1 MTVAVEPRRSF
12 GNMEFTFNRATADDA
27 ELLAQ
32 MRLEMRKERETAVC
46 ALSEAEFLRCN
57 VEFFRT
63 HLAAGDFISFL
74 VLDGDAAAACS
85 GLSLQVH
92 PPTYDNPSGRS
103 GYITNMFTRPAWR
116 HRGLAKRL
124 VDLLVEAARE
134 AGCAKLYL
142 NASRMG
148 RPLYEGYGFRPV
160 DGEMVFDIPR
170 E

>member
-1 MTVAVEPRRSF
+1 
-12 GNMEFTFNRATADDA
+12 MEFTFKRATADDA

-32 MRLEMRKERETAVC
+32 MRLEMRKERETSAC
-46 ALSEAEFLRCN
+46 ALSEAEFSRCN

-74 VLDGDAAAACS
+74 CFDGGAAAACS

-92 PPTYDNPSGRS
+92 PPTYETPSGKS
-103 GYITNMFTRPAWR
+103 GYITNMYTRPEWR
-116 HRGLAKRL
+116 HRGLARKL

-134 AGCAKLYL
+134 AGCTKLYL
-142 NASRMG
+142 NASAMG
-148 RPLYEGYGFRPV
+148 RPLYESYGFRPV
-160 DGEMVFDIPR
+160 ENEMVFDIPR